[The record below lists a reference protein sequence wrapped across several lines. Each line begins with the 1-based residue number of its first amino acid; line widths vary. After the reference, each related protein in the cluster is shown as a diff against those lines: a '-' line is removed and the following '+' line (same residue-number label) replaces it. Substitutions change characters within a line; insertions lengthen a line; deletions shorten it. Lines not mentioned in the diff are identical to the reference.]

1 VEAFFFRNR
10 KHYDV
15 VHGATMAFATHKGA
29 VTEGDVVWIAA
40 GPGCDGDTIAVTTA
54 TQPTIED
61 VILGQIPW
69 IP

>member
-1 VEAFFFRNR
+1 
-10 KHYDV
+10 
-15 VHGATMAFATHKGA
+15 MAFAIHKGA
-29 VTEGDVVWIAA
+29 VTERDVLWIAA